1 MTSFKTNELPFE
13 SPFEMI
19 TLEKLI
25 SNDMIKANNFENV
38 FKVLMAIVFGAMT
51 AGQSGAMAPDF
62 GDACAAAHRVI
73 KEGCPTR
80 VS

>member
-1 MTSFKTNELPFE
+1 
-13 SPFEMI
+13 
-19 TLEKLI
+19 
-25 SNDMIKANNFENV
+25 MIKANNFENV